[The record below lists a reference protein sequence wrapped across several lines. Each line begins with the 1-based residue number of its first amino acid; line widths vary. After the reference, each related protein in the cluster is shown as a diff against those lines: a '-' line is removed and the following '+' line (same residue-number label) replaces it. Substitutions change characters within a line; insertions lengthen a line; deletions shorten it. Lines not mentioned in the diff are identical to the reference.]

1 MGGGM
6 SAPKPG
12 PMIGLRIVVA
22 GDHGTGKSSLI
33 STAIPAN
40 DPPVLPEVPSVLA
53 PIRLPDDMFPYC
65 VPITVIDTSSSLQ
78 HRDELAEE
86 LKTAD
91 AIVVTCSYDQLAT
104 LDLDHRLC
112 TFWLKYLQDL
122 QVKAPVVVAFCK
134 SDIKQ
139 PIHLPKLMLPIL
151 QRYPQLENYL
161 ECSAK
166 LRTLTPDIFL
176 YAQKAVLFPTPPLY
190 DRETKTLKPRCLRA
204 LIGVFTLFDSDK
216 DGCLSDKEFNDLQA
230 KCFGTPMEDIKV
242 QCVKSCVEKI
252 MPEGAVIDNKL
263 TLRGF
268 LTNHAELIEHH
279 HPEITW
285 TILKKNEYDNEIK
298 FCCDRLLPPIKR
310 TLDQSVELTTEALEH
325 LRRVFSLFDIRGDG
339 ASNARELE
347 DLFST
352 QPSLDEAP
360 SVEVNVL
367 GELSVTGF
375 LSKWA
380 LMALLNPVLTVE
392 ILKDMGYAG
401 NPTSAVKV
409 TQRRRV
415 DRSDRNVFQCFVFG
429 AKEAGK
435 SSLMHAFVG
444 RPFSQDYTPTI
455 EERYAVNIVDFPDGR
470 RKTLILREI
479 PEDATRKLLTHKDA
493 LAACDIAVFVYDS
506 ASATSSA
513 KATELLVQVE
523 STGYVVPCLI
533 VAAKCDLV
541 PFATTIQDTTRVS
554 MGIEVPIPIIALVG
568 LAYAATRDKPCDHPG
583 PHDDTRPTVLIWLDI

>member
-1 MGGGM
+1 ME
-6 SAPKPG
+6 
-12 PMIGLRIVVA
+12 LE
-22 GDHGTGKSSLI
+22 HGTEVVTGEDSMKEAEDYLDSAMESAMEKFRRFEEEMEHKAKKELQGLLSIRESARRVLDAVLPSHHSEATVSSRSASLHLSPAPIKLHTLSRSLFFDPSPLDSGSDGAREGEQLSPPSSRLQFSVPPYSWPATPSNIAAGVPQPSTVAQSNFLFIFTVNGWSLI

-91 AIVVTCSYDQLAT
+91 AIVVTCSYDQPAT

-134 SDIKQ
+134 ADIKQ

-242 QCVKSCVEKI
+242 QCLKSYVEKI

-352 QPSLDEAP
+352 QPVSLWNEAP

-380 LMALLNPVLTVE
+380 LMALLNPV
-392 ILKDMGYAG
+392 
-401 NPTSAVKV
+401 
-409 TQRRRV
+409 
-415 DRSDRNVFQCFVFG
+415 
-429 AKEAGK
+429 
-435 SSLMHAFVG
+435 
-444 RPFSQDYTPTI
+444 
-455 EERYAVNIVDFPDGR
+455 
-470 RKTLILREI
+470 
-479 PEDATRKLLTHKDA
+479 
-493 LAACDIAVFVYDS
+493 
-506 ASATSSA
+506 
-513 KATELLVQVE
+513 
-523 STGYVVPCLI
+523 
-533 VAAKCDLV
+533 
-541 PFATTIQDTTRVS
+541 
-554 MGIEVPIPIIALVG
+554 
-568 LAYAATRDKPCDHPG
+568 
-583 PHDDTRPTVLIWLDI
+583 